1 MKAIILLS
9 GGLDSTTSLYA
20 ARRDSREAVCLSIHY
35 GQLHERE
42 LKSAK
47 KITSFLK
54 LEHWVIPLSLPWGGS
69 ALTDSRL
76 AVPKGRDEKQMAQGI
91 PVTYVPARNS
101 IFLSLAASL
110 AEVKGAGEIYFGANV
125 LDYSGYPDCRPE
137 FIEAFEEMITRGTR
151 VGTRHASSLQTE
163 TDRPIR
169 VVAPLLKLSKGEIVG
184 MARQL
189 GVPFEWTWS
198 CYAGEEFPC
207 GECDSCTLRA
217 KGFREAGIDDPLL
230 CRGNPPWLP
239 LAGQTQ
245 GPAPTTKN

>member
-1 MKAIILLS
+1 MRAVVLLS
-9 GGLDSTTSLYA
+9 GGLDSTTSLYV
-20 ARRDSREAVCLSIHY
+20 ARRDGREAVCLSIHY

-47 KITSFLK
+47 RIASFLK

-76 AVPKGRDEKQMAQGI
+76 AVPKGRDEREMTKEI

-125 LDYSGYPDCRPE
+125 LDYSGYPDCRPAFLE
-137 FIEAFEEMITRGTR
+137 TFEELIFRGTKT
-151 VGTRHASSLQTE
+151 GTEGR
-163 TDRPIR
+163 RIR
-169 VVAPLLKLSKGEIVG
+169 VVTPLLKLSKVEIVRL
-184 MARQL
+184 AQKL

-198 CYAGEEFPC
+198 CYRGEEFPC
-207 GECDSCTLRA
+207 GECDSCILRA
-217 KGFREAGIDDPLL
+217 KGFREAGMEDPLL
-230 CRGNPPWLP
+230 RPVRQ
-239 LAGQTQ
+239 A
-245 GPAPTTKN
+245 